1 MTATRQLLCVLAALA
16 TLACAVRCEA
26 RHGRE
31 NPCPLSSDDLFS
43 PEWIGRMVTAEGVV
57 HRAEKLEDGRMAL
70 YVYRTVAAF
79 TVLVSDPEGMRPD
92 DLVDA
97 LVSVRGRLKIRFGPD
112 GVPAGVEVV
121 ARSSSSVAVLRPPPD
136 DPYALPCVDVG
147 KSRFSAGEGRKHR
160 LHVKGVVTFSR
171 GIDTSFMLHLEE
183 GRNVCVVPTDPSQLP
198 EVGDLVEACAFLA
211 EVSVTPRLEDAVFKV
226 VGHDIG
232 AVPPPRR
239 LSVDE
244 VVALPFA
251 SDADA
256 ESLYAQTVETE
267 GVIREVNR
275 REKFMQVFICDKGET
290 LLVLVPYDQSL
301 PTPAGFAPGA
311 RLRALGN
318 ISFYRRGGLLL
329 SDRPDPH
336 QNLTLHVE
344 SVDDL
349 SVLSR
354 APYWTARRVWFLVAA
369 LLLAFPGAVFALA
382 TAIRHFERSRYDAI
396 RRERLRLSH
405 DLHDNLQQLLAA
417 TMFRLDA
424 AQSFFDSDP
433 KSARSQLAWAK
444 KAVEGTQAGLR
455 SVLWDLREESEG
467 PASLSGLLRYAI
479 GRMPHW
485 DGKVVVETS
494 GSEPDSA
501 RAFGGRFL
509 MIVKEAVGNA
519 LMRGFA
525 SHVRVRLFFRRGLV
539 RLVISDNGCGFAV
552 DDVPGE
558 KDGHLGL
565 ASMAKRAAELGG
577 VFVVKSEPGKGTSV
591 IVEVQV

>member
-1 MTATRQLLCVLAALA
+1 MTAPRRLLCVLVALA
-16 TLACAVRCEA
+16 AIACAFRCDA
-26 RHGRE
+26 RRCRE
-31 NPCPLSSDDLFS
+31 NQRPLSSDDLFS
-43 PEWIGRMVTAEGVV
+43 PEWVGQMVTVEGVV
-57 HRAEKLEDGRMAL
+57 HRAERLEDGRMAL

-79 TVLVSDPEGMRPD
+79 TVLVSDSEGMRPE

-97 LVSVRGRLKIRFGPD
+97 LVSVRGRLKVRFGPD
-112 GVPAGVEVV
+112 GVPAGVEIE
-121 ARSSSSVAVLRPPPD
+121 AHSSSSIAVLRPPPD
-136 DPYALPCVDVG
+136 DPYALPCADVG
-147 KSRFSAGEGRKHR
+147 KLRFSPGEGRKHR

-183 GRNVCVVPTDPSQLP
+183 GRNVCVVPTDPKQLP
-198 EVGDLVEACAFLA
+198 KVGDLVEACAFLA

-226 VGHDIG
+226 VGHDMG
-232 AVPPPRR
+232 AVPQPRR

-267 GVIREVNR
+267 GVVHEVNR

-301 PTPAGFAPGA
+301 PTPDGFAPGA

-344 SVDDL
+344 SVDNL
-349 SVLSR
+349 AVISR
-354 APYWTARRVWFLVAA
+354 APYWTAGKVWFLVAA
-369 LLLAFPGAVFALA
+369 LLLAFPGAGFVLA

-424 AQSFFDSDP
+424 AESFFDSDA

-467 PASLSGLLRYAI
+467 PASLAGLLRYAI

-591 IVEVQV
+591 IVEVRV